1 MINDTGQ
8 RNALVVSLHHPEFVG
23 VDPNTSLALV
33 DLLERWSRGQAAD
46 VLRQVLTIA
55 LGVAVCTLI
64 PALFLG
70 GREAPTAA
78 AAASGSGATP
88 APLSR

>member
-1 MINDTGQ
+1 M
-8 RNALVVSLHHPEFVG
+8 G

-46 VLRQVLTIA
+46 VLRQVMTIA
-55 LGVAVCTLI
+55 LGVALVTLV

-70 GREAPTAA
+70 GREPRPVAMEPATRAA
-78 AAASGSGATP
+78 LP
-88 APLSR
+88 PR